1 MKYSFAS
8 LTAVV
13 GLASAAVVDT
23 NPISV
28 SLAPEGN
35 HMVKATITNNGV
47 KGLNL
52 FTAGSILDTKAPVNK
67 LTVTKDCTY
76 TLNSDHITPSLTT
89 IAPAAHKIAFDG
101 IRYRI
106 AHSGL
111 KPESFTALKAGE
123 SKEVLINMA
132 EVYKIKDTGLYSI
145 TSAGSLRYAEADS
158 TKLVGSYRYDANTV
172 SMTIDG
178 PQAFA
183 VPMAVQP
190 TILADRSAVPSDS
203 GCTASQ
209 ASTVKDGA
217 SRCSKQATA
226 AANDALNGFDA
237 RFKEYFKSTS
247 KTDRTYV
254 SNRLKAV
261 AKECG
266 NATGGITT
274 LYCRDKHNYCQPG
287 TFAYHTDT
295 DNSIVFCDAYWSAS
309 LETTQCHG
317 DDKAGTTLH
326 ETTHD
331 SDVFSPGTDDYA
343 YGYTACSKLSR
354 DKALENADTYEYY
367 ANAVHLN
374 C

>member
-1 MKYSFAS
+1 MPH
-8 LTAVV
+8 LTSNHPYHT
-13 GLASAAVVDT
+13 LA
-23 NPISV
+23 
-28 SLAPEGN
+28 
-35 HMVKATITNNGV
+35 
-47 KGLNL
+47 
-52 FTAGSILDTKAPVNK
+52 
-67 LTVTKDCTY
+67 
-76 TLNSDHITPSLTT
+76 NSSCP
-89 IAPAAHKIAFDG
+89 PAALKIAFDG
-101 IRYRI
+101 IRYRM

-145 TSAGSLRYAEADS
+145 TSAGRLRYAEADS
-158 TKLVGSYRYDANTV
+158 TQLVGSYRYDANTV
-172 SMTIDG
+172 AMNIDG

-190 TILADRSAVPSDS
+190 TILTDRAAVPSDS
-203 GCTASQ
+203 GCSASQ

-226 AANDALNGFDA
+226 AASDALNGSDA
-237 RFKEYFKSTS
+237 RFKEYFKTTA
-247 KTDRTYV
+247 KADRTYV

-309 LETTQCHG
+309 LETSQCHG

-331 SDVFSPGTDDYA
+331 STVFNPGTDDWA
-343 YGYTACSKLSR
+343 YGYTDCSKLSR
-354 DKALENADTYEYY
+354 EKALENADTYEYY

>member
-8 LTAVV
+8 LAAIA

-35 HMVKATITNNGV
+35 HMVKATITNNGA
-47 KGLNL
+47 KGLNI

-67 LTVTKDCTY
+67 LTVTKD
-76 TLNSDHITPSLTT
+76 SQ
-89 IAPAAHKIAFDG
+89 KIAFDG

-106 AHSGL
+106 AHNGL

-123 SKEVLINMA
+123 SKEVMINMA

-145 TSAGSLRYAEADS
+145 TSAGRLRYAEADS
-158 TKLVGSYRYDANTV
+158 TKLVGSYQYDTNTV
-172 SMTIDG
+172 SMNIDG

-190 TILADRSAVPSDS
+190 SLISDRSNVGSDS
-203 GCTASQ
+203 GCTSSQ
-209 ASTVKDGA
+209 ATTVKDGI

-226 AANDALNGFDA
+226 AANDALNGTDK

-247 KTDRTYV
+247 KSDRQYV

-261 AKECG
+261 AKECSSS
-266 NATGGITT
+266 TSGITSI
-274 LYCRDKHNYCQPG
+274 YCRDKHNYCQQG
-287 TFAYHTDT
+287 TFAYHTDS
-295 DNSIVFCDAYWSAS
+295 DNSIVFCDAYWSAA

-317 DDKAGTTLH
+317 DDKAGTTIH

-331 SDVFSPGTDDYA
+331 STVFNPGTDDYA
-343 YGYTACSKLSR
+343 YGYTDCSKLSR
-354 DKALENADTYEYY
+354 DKAIENADTYEYY